1 MNWLAEWAQ
10 KLSQILRLSVLKL
23 TLLHSR
29 HHLRLVQPRLH
40 SVLTPSKFYQNFD
53 EDVGPRTYLKRNI
66 VVEATDPI
74 ERRREYKKKYAE
86 VVRESP
92 AHRNKRR
99 NIILT
104 ETDPVKRAAEY
115 RKKYK
120 ELRKRESELEAPIKF
135 ESSDA
140 LAEALA
146 AIQLDHKLE
155 LHDMPWSDAAELL
168 ARDVFDNMFFEAV
181 SCNRSTFK
189 NTGHLLKP
197 ASKASTSPSPA
208 PYVLEL
214 LIILQN
220 ATSVVAS
227 TYPIRPP
234 SAPTREKL
242 VLTMNDLS
250 DSMFSINGG
259 IGKIFRP
266 DATRALVINS
276 IASESY
282 TTMSSALKLT
292 YGGYTTGFVSRA
304 ADGVLSM
311 TTGSATATNS
321 SIVLRDA
328 TGASAFTTL
337 STSGAATIGGVL
349 TVPSVASAGNLVA
362 SERFEHNVRRVLG
375 WLNCGICG
383 AVNFAVNTSGASYSR
398 GNHIIG
404 GSLTVGG
411 TTSASLLGTDS
422 TGLVVART
430 ASINSVINTYALRA
444 GDGSCGF
451 HKVTG
456 PVGSTL
462 RLVMNGTDP
471 NWGMYYSA
479 VGATALNTNI
489 YAPGCSPIGL
499 TGPAI
504 HLSTY
509 NADSA
514 GFVYES
520 TSGTSGT
527 TAVPQFAVNALSG
540 NTYVNGTLTVNGT
553 EMRIGSGAAA
563 SVANTNALTMQSDQN
578 VVVISAD
585 VSGAIYAANSSN
597 PSIFLR
603 AEGVDVIKLNK
614 TKFYSLV
621 ARQTTLDTDGL
632 DLRIDNDGKIG
643 LPASAAK
650 YKTDI
655 VNMEDTSS
663 LYRLR
668 PVNFR
673 YRSDPSGAKCYG
685 LIADEAV
692 TVCPDLVRMKDGEVE
707 GLYDHKLQFMLLN
720 EIQKQH
726 ATIVS
731 LQAQVDDLR
740 SGMAALLEVSI
751 FSKSKWRHQ
760 HKQSAQVKALQ
771 ADLQARSGAATVME
785 PVNVPPPPTLA
796 VDPAGVPNPP
806 VEPTDEIVEIEFA
819 DKVKRNIKASW
830 QRQVPLLASSKIM
843 RSSLKFD
850 RYIFPLLN
858 GDTLRWSEDVDTK
871 RELGEMVEELRCY
884 GMALSEGQLQS
895 VSDGS
900 GFTRQINKVRDYIN
914 SHETACFNRSY
925 RNATTQFAAQWD
937 RYVAV
942 LGAKLQCEKMESL
955 KFTLLRD
962 TVVSKDIYSLLD
974 LNLKYRNV
982 VYEFFDWFDAFV
994 IRGDRE
1000 GLVRRTVDVALN
1012 IDMSVLNG
1020 ASDVMSIVSNILTS
1034 FKGANINKETIIAKL
1049 ASIAQAQIASRN
1061 NFRKYV
1067 ISYAKAE
1074 ARRFRKPPEN
1084 PPYRMNEAE
1093 KAAVKQAYQA
1103 AKAGDRGV

>member
-1 MNWLAEWAQ
+1 
-10 KLSQILRLSVLKL
+10 
-23 TLLHSR
+23 
-29 HHLRLVQPRLH
+29 
-40 SVLTPSKFYQNFD
+40 
-53 EDVGPRTYLKRNI
+53 
-66 VVEATDPI
+66 
-74 ERRREYKKKYAE
+74 
-86 VVRESP
+86 
-92 AHRNKRR
+92 
-99 NIILT
+99 
-104 ETDPVKRAAEY
+104 
-115 RKKYK
+115 
-120 ELRKRESELEAPIKF
+120 
-135 ESSDA
+135 
-140 LAEALA
+140 
-146 AIQLDHKLE
+146 
-155 LHDMPWSDAAELL
+155 
-168 ARDVFDNMFFEAV
+168 MFFEAV

-208 PYVLEL
+208 PVLEL
-214 LIILQN
+214 LSASVSARAPKPTCALLFTTPLVPELLVILQN

-349 TVPSVASAGNLVA
+349 TVPSVASAGNLKLLLSGSNTTCGVYWGGSTA
-362 SERFEHNVRRVLG
+362 GSGLDGVGTPPSCTALALTG
-375 WLNCGICG
+375 NCLRLKTGTSTAGTGLIVEDNSG

-578 VVVISAD
+578 
-585 VSGAIYAANSSN
+585 
-597 PSIFLR
+597 
-603 AEGVDVIKLNK
+603 GVDVIKLNK

-740 SGMAALLEVSI
+740 SGMAALLEV
-751 FSKSKWRHQ
+751 
-760 HKQSAQVKALQ
+760 VK
-771 ADLQARSGAATVME
+771 
-785 PVNVPPPPTLA
+785 
-796 VDPAGVPNPP
+796 
-806 VEPTDEIVEIEFA
+806 
-819 DKVKRNIKASW
+819 
-830 QRQVPLLASSKIM
+830 
-843 RSSLKFD
+843 
-850 RYIFPLLN
+850 
-858 GDTLRWSEDVDTK
+858 
-871 RELGEMVEELRCY
+871 
-884 GMALSEGQLQS
+884 
-895 VSDGS
+895 
-900 GFTRQINKVRDYIN
+900 
-914 SHETACFNRSY
+914 
-925 RNATTQFAAQWD
+925 
-937 RYVAV
+937 
-942 LGAKLQCEKMESL
+942 AKLQ
-955 KFTLLRD
+955 
-962 TVVSKDIYSLLD
+962 
-974 LNLKYRNV
+974 
-982 VYEFFDWFDAFV
+982 
-994 IRGDRE
+994 
-1000 GLVRRTVDVALN
+1000 
-1012 IDMSVLNG
+1012 
-1020 ASDVMSIVSNILTS
+1020 
-1034 FKGANINKETIIAKL
+1034 
-1049 ASIAQAQIASRN
+1049 
-1061 NFRKYV
+1061 
-1067 ISYAKAE
+1067 
-1074 ARRFRKPPEN
+1074 
-1084 PPYRMNEAE
+1084 
-1093 KAAVKQAYQA
+1093 
-1103 AKAGDRGV
+1103 

>member
-1 MNWLAEWAQ
+1 MPCAA
-10 KLSQILRLSVLKL
+10 
-23 TLLHSR
+23 
-29 HHLRLVQPRLH
+29 
-40 SVLTPSKFYQNFD
+40 
-53 EDVGPRTYLKRNI
+53 GPI
-66 VVEATDPI
+66 VVDI
-74 ERRREYKKKYAE
+74 L
-86 VVRESP
+86 SP
-92 AHRNKRR
+92 N
-99 NIILT
+99 T
-104 ETDPVKRAAEY
+104 FT
-115 RKKYK
+115 
-120 ELRKRESELEAPIKF
+120 SAP
-135 ESSDA
+135 E
-140 LAEALA
+140 A
-146 AIQLDHKLE
+146 AISIDNRATSIQFVGSLAM
-155 LHDMPWSDAAELL
+155 LHVVPFMW
-168 ARDVFDNMFFEAV
+168 V
-181 SCNRSTFK
+181 
-189 NTGHLLKP
+189 
-197 ASKASTSPSPA
+197 
-208 PYVLEL
+208 
-214 LIILQN
+214 ILQN
-220 ATSVVAS
+220 STSVVAS
-227 TYPIRPP
+227 TYPIRSP

-259 IGKIFRP
+259 IGRIFRP

-311 TTGSATATNS
+311 TTGSSTATNS

-337 STSGAATIGGVL
+337 STSGAATIGGIL
-349 TVPSVASAGNLVA
+349 TVPSVASAGNLKLLLSGSNTTCGVYWGGSTA
-362 SERFEHNVRRVLG
+362 GSGLDGVGTPPSCTALALTG
-375 WLNCGICG
+375 NCLRLKTGTSTAGTGLIVEDNSG

-404 GSLTVGG
+404 GSLTIGG

-430 ASINSVINTYALRA
+430 ASINSAINTYALRT

-540 NTYVNGTLTVNGT
+540 NTYVNGTLTVNGA

-707 GLYDHKLQFMLLN
+707 GLYDHKLPFMLLN

-740 SGMAALLEVSI
+740 SGMAALLEV
-751 FSKSKWRHQ
+751 
-760 HKQSAQVKALQ
+760 VK
-771 ADLQARSGAATVME
+771 
-785 PVNVPPPPTLA
+785 
-796 VDPAGVPNPP
+796 
-806 VEPTDEIVEIEFA
+806 
-819 DKVKRNIKASW
+819 
-830 QRQVPLLASSKIM
+830 
-843 RSSLKFD
+843 
-850 RYIFPLLN
+850 
-858 GDTLRWSEDVDTK
+858 
-871 RELGEMVEELRCY
+871 
-884 GMALSEGQLQS
+884 
-895 VSDGS
+895 
-900 GFTRQINKVRDYIN
+900 
-914 SHETACFNRSY
+914 
-925 RNATTQFAAQWD
+925 
-937 RYVAV
+937 
-942 LGAKLQCEKMESL
+942 AKLQ
-955 KFTLLRD
+955 
-962 TVVSKDIYSLLD
+962 
-974 LNLKYRNV
+974 
-982 VYEFFDWFDAFV
+982 
-994 IRGDRE
+994 
-1000 GLVRRTVDVALN
+1000 
-1012 IDMSVLNG
+1012 
-1020 ASDVMSIVSNILTS
+1020 
-1034 FKGANINKETIIAKL
+1034 
-1049 ASIAQAQIASRN
+1049 
-1061 NFRKYV
+1061 
-1067 ISYAKAE
+1067 
-1074 ARRFRKPPEN
+1074 
-1084 PPYRMNEAE
+1084 
-1093 KAAVKQAYQA
+1093 
-1103 AKAGDRGV
+1103 

>member
-1 MNWLAEWAQ
+1 M
-10 KLSQILRLSVLKL
+10 
-23 TLLHSR
+23 
-29 HHLRLVQPRLH
+29 PC
-40 SVLTPSKFYQNFD
+40 
-53 EDVGPRTYLKRNI
+53 
-66 VVEATDPI
+66 
-74 ERRREYKKKYAE
+74 
-86 VVRESP
+86 
-92 AHRNKRR
+92 
-99 NIILT
+99 
-104 ETDPVKRAAEY
+104 AA
-115 RKKYK
+115 
-120 ELRKRESELEAPIKF
+120 
-135 ESSDA
+135 
-140 LAEALA
+140 A
-146 AIQLDHKLE
+146 AISIDNRATSIQFVGSLAM
-155 LHDMPWSDAAELL
+155 LHVVPFMW
-168 ARDVFDNMFFEAV
+168 V
-181 SCNRSTFK
+181 
-189 NTGHLLKP
+189 
-197 ASKASTSPSPA
+197 
-208 PYVLEL
+208 
-214 LIILQN
+214 ILQN

-259 IGKIFRP
+259 IGRIFRP

-311 TTGSATATNS
+311 TTGSSTATNS

-337 STSGAATIGGVL
+337 STNGAATIGGIL
-349 TVPSVASAGNLVA
+349 TVPSVASAGNLKLLLSGTSTAGTGLIVEDN
-362 SERFEHNVRRVLG
+362 S
-375 WLNCGICG
+375 G

-398 GNHIIG
+398 GNHILG
-404 GSLTVGG
+404 GTLTVGG

-444 GDGSCGF
+444 GDGSS
-451 HKVTG
+451 K
-456 PVGSTL
+456 L
-462 RLVMNGTDP
+462 
-471 NWGMYYSA
+471 GMYYSA

-489 YAPGCSPIGL
+489 YAPGCSPIVDKRNIWNDSSAAVRSERAHGQHVRERDS
-499 TGPAI
+499 P
-504 HLSTY
+504 STVQLRLGNSPSATIASANKLNLESDYDQVVIGGDATSVLY
-509 NADSA
+509 NAD
-514 GFVYES
+514 
-520 TSGTSGT
+520 
-527 TAVPQFAVNALSG
+527 
-540 NTYVNGTLTVNGT
+540 
-553 EMRIGSGAAA
+553 
-563 SVANTNALTMQSDQN
+563 
-578 VVVISAD
+578 
-585 VSGAIYAANSSN
+585 VSNFGLV
-597 PSIFLR
+597 LR
-603 AEGVDVIKLNK
+603 ADGADAFRISKSRIVSPVIPATNLGSSGDAVDV
-614 TKFYSLV
+614 
-621 ARQTTLDTDGL
+621 
-632 DLRIDNDGKIG
+632 RIDSDGRLG
-643 LPASAAK
+643 MAPSAAK

-655 VNMEDTSS
+655 VDMQDTSAIYQ
-663 LYRLR
+663 LH
-668 PVNFR
+668 PVNFHYKADANR
-673 YRSDPSGAKCYG
+673 TKCYG
-685 LIADEAV
+685 LIADEAF

-707 GLYDHKLQFMLLN
+707 GLYEHKLPFMMLN
-720 EIQKQH
+720 ELQKLHTTVTEQRV
-726 ATIVS
+726 TIAS

-740 SGMAALLEVSI
+740 SGMAALLELVSI
-751 FSKSKWRHQ
+751 FPSRNGCTSTSNLCSS
-760 HKQSAQVKALQ
+760 QSTPS
-771 ADLQARSGAATVME
+771 RSSGAFRCCDGDGTSERAT
-785 PVNVPPPPTLA
+785 PPTLA

-830 QRQVPLLASSKIM
+830 QRQVPLLASCKIM
-843 RSSLKFD
+843 RSSL
-850 RYIFPLLN
+850 N
-858 GDTLRWSEDVDTK
+858 EDVDTK

-925 RNATTQFAAQWD
+925 RNATSRSFAAQWD
-937 RYVAV
+937 KYVAV

-1020 ASDVMSIVSNILTS
+1020 ASDVMSIVNNILTS

-1049 ASIAQAQIASRN
+1049 ASIAQVVSTRSSTEYAACANSGEAEEAFRETGYKEGLDEFGGSWPILFLHRLAWSGGRQIASRN
-1061 NFRKYV
+1061 NFRKFV

-1074 ARRFRKPPEN
+1074 AREFRKKPET
-1084 PPYRMNEAE
+1084 YHMTEAE
-1093 KAAVKQAYQA
+1093 KAAVKRTYQGS
-1103 AKAGDRGV
+1103 KGCGDCPFRRPHTLEPGNP